1 MITSRFWR
9 IGAMLVSLAFLF
21 ISCDRKDDPNGEKDK
36 PRTSYTNPVTTD
48 VLPDPTVIRGDDGS
62 FYLIS
67 SDERVKGLPIMKS
80 SNLVDWTQVG
90 QVFSIGKLPSLDGRS
105 DGGLWA
111 PDIAKVGNQYILYYA
126 YYSTLGEMFWGIGA
140 ATSGSITG
148 TWVNKGKL
156 FTGGEIGVRCSIDP
170 CFYSENGKN
179 YLFWGSYYGIWA
191 IELSADGLSV
201 KEGAEKVRVAGAD
214 GYGLEA
220 AMIHKRN
227 GKYYLF
233 VSEGGTGYKENY
245 KVGAARADNLLGPYV
260 NKAGKSVVGSAVD
273 FFLSAGNGFVSPGH
287 SSQVITDKKGQDWIL
302 YHAYVQGEEA
312 NSRRLMLSKLDWTSD
327 GWPTVEGG
335 IPAREC
341 NTLPSF

>member
-1 MITSRFWR
+1 MVF
-9 IGAMLVSLAFLF
+9 V
-21 ISCDRKDDPNGEKDK
+21 SCDPKDPENPENVVK
-36 PRTSYTNPVTTD
+36 TSYTNPVTEE
-48 VLPDPTVIRGDDGS
+48 VLPDPTVIKGDDGC

-80 SNLVDWTQVG
+80 SNLVNWTQVG
-90 QVFSIGKLPSLDGRS
+90 QVFSVGKRPSLDGRT

-111 PDIAKVGNQYILYYA
+111 PDIAKVGNQYVLYYA
-126 YYSTLGEMFWGIGA
+126 YYSTQGEMFWGIGA
-140 ATSGSITG
+140 ATASSITG
-148 TWVNKGKL
+148 PWTNKGKI
-156 FTGGEIGVRCSIDP
+156 FIGGEIGVTCSIDP

-201 KEGAEKVRVAGAD
+201 KEGAEKVRVAGVD

-260 NKAGKSVVGSAVD
+260 NKAGQNVVGDAVD
-273 FFLSAGNGFVSPGH
+273 FFLRAGNGFVSPGH
-287 SSQVITDKKGQDWIL
+287 SSEVITDNKGQDWIL
-302 YHAYVQGEEA
+302 YHAFVNNEEA
-312 NSRRLMLSKLDWTSD
+312 KSRRLMLSKLDWTSD

-335 IPAREC
+335 VPAKEC
-341 NTLPSF
+341 ATLPSF